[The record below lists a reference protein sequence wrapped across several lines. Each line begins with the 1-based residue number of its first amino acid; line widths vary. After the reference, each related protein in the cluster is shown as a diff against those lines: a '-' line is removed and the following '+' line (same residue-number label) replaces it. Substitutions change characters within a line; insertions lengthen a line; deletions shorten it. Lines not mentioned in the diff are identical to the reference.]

1 MSEKEEK
8 ERWLDERIKSKI
20 GKGRPLL
27 ESIQKKKT
35 SLSVEQMKES
45 FGTFV
50 FDTTPE
56 DLIKEIETSRY
67 PLREV
72 ETLD

>member
-1 MSEKEEK
+1 MSDKEEK
-8 ERWLDERIKSKI
+8 ERWLDERIKSKV

-35 SLSVEQMKES
+35 NLSVEQMKAS
-45 FGTFV
+45 FGSFV

-56 DLIKEIETSRY
+56 DLIREIEASRY
-67 PLREV
+67 TPKET